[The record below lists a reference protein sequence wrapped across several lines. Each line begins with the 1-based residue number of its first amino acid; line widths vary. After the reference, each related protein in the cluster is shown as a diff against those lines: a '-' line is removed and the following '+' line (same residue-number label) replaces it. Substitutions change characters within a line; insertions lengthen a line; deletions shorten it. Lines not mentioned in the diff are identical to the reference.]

1 MNTDAAMQTFAAPPT
16 PWRSTALAIKGT
28 VALAVPP
35 MRTGFR
41 PKRAVMGAVVTE
53 VTRPRTGGRPIKL
66 AIANPYGSA
75 MSAAMAP
82 PERSPA
88 KIRQLYGIRESCTVY
103 LGGRNERGLP
113 PKNNEGGAASQARHP
128 YWKLPITCCRPWR
141 KLL

>member
-1 MNTDAAMQTFAAPPT
+1 
-16 PWRSTALAIKGT
+16 
-28 VALAVPP
+28 

-41 PKRAVMGAVVTE
+41 PKRAVMGAVVPE

-113 PKNNEGGAASQARHP
+113 PKKQR
-128 YWKLPITCCRPWR
+128 RWR
-141 KLL
+141 SFADTPPVLDLTNYV